1 MIRTA
6 THPHWRARRRTV
18 AYSLVTAESPA
29 CEVDID
35 VELCTPLETPALQD
49 TVTLSRPDVRT
60 LAARAPTRIDFGGGW
75 TDVPPY
81 STEQGG
87 CVCCVAIG
95 RYATVELTE
104 NLIPD
109 ANRPILEAGIA
120 TAALARAGID
130 GVGLT
135 LRNDYPVGAGLGG
148 SSAAGVAAVGAL
160 AAWTGTPLPPAE
172 LAERSREIE
181 VDDLG
186 IAGGRQ
192 DHYAAAFGGALGLT
206 FGESTT
212 AMRIPLS
219 TASVDALESECTVVY
234 TGQSRISGETITA
247 VLDAYRRRNPLVTDA
262 LAHMRRLAESMIAAL
277 LRGAVDELGALVGE
291 HWEYQRALHPGITT
305 PRIDAIIELAR
316 ARGAYGAKALG
327 ASGGGCVLVMAPR
340 EITTTL
346 RHELAELGVLLPT
359 IVDHDGFRVLRS
371 GEGVD

>member
-1 MIRTA
+1 M
-6 THPHWRARRRTV
+6 RRRTV
-18 AYSLVTAESPA
+18 AYSLATAESPA
-29 CEVDID
+29 CEAHIQIGQGSPPVNP
-35 VELCTPLETPALQD
+35 VLQD
-49 TVTLSRPDVRT
+49 TVSLSRPDVRV

-104 NLIPD
+104 NPVAD
-109 ANRPILEAGIA
+109 ARRPLLEGGIV
-120 TAALARAGID
+120 TAALTRAGID
-130 GVGLT
+130 GVGLA
-135 LRNDYPVGAGLGG
+135 LRSDYPVGAGLGG

-160 AAWTGTPLPPAE
+160 AAWSGIPLSPAE

-206 FGESTT
+206 FGDSTT

-219 TASVDALESECTVVY
+219 PATIDALESECTIVY

-247 VLDAYRRRNPLVTDA
+247 VLDAYRRRDPVVTDA
-262 LAHMRRLAESMIAAL
+262 LAHIRRLAESMITAL
-277 LRGAVDELGALVGE
+277 LGGAVDELGALVGE

-305 PRIDAIIELAR
+305 PRIDAIVERAR

-340 EITTTL
+340 EATTTL
-346 RHELAELGVLLPT
+346 RHELAELGVLLPMA
-359 IVDHDGFRVLRS
+359 VDHDGFQVLRS
-371 GEGVD
+371 AEMAD